1 MLVSLLTEGL
11 LKHKTKPRQT
21 MPRLPTR
28 DIKQAYKL
36 HNLLPL
42 LLKECRSINS
52 AQNELRWLREWTMDS
67 KSNKRQR
74 LWSKRYQLSGRRS
87 VLVSMCQARSKGM
100 PLQYILGDQP
110 FGDLEILCEKGVL
123 IPRFVP
129 VILALLS
136 FIPDYFLSKG
146 QRRNH
151 ILYIL
156 ASYYFQI
163 FPSFIARKSVDQA
176 QYALYALWISVLEQ
190 DAYPCSCMLFLPLI
204 FRNWLYLGLILVLL
218 RYAWPE

>member
-1 MLVSLLTEGL
+1 
-11 LKHKTKPRQT
+11 

-36 HNLLPL
+36 HKLLPL

-67 KSNKRQR
+67 KSNKRRR

-87 VLVSMCQARSKGM
+87 VLWSMCQARSKGM

-129 VILALLS
+129 VVPALLS
-136 FIPDYFLSKG
+136 C
-146 QRRNH
+146 
-151 ILYIL
+151 
-156 ASYYFQI
+156 A
-163 FPSFIARKSVDQA
+163 
-176 QYALYALWISVLEQ
+176 
-190 DAYPCSCMLFLPLI
+190 
-204 FRNWLYLGLILVLL
+204 
-218 RYAWPE
+218 